1 VHRTCAVFL
10 KVTPDA
16 PDLHRTCTG
25 LAPDLHRTCTGL
37 APDLFQD
44 GRLISCFVVKVFC
57 EGDKLCCLQRFQNE
71 RTANG
76 EHRENG
82 RTKSMIDFWQYLVY
96 HSSYSSSYTAVVNI
110 NQDINSQKNNSFEL
124 NSPVKND
131 RRAIARTC
139 PVHVGCVNDELKSS
153 GTFGQTSNTT

>member
-1 VHRTCAVFL
+1 M
-10 KVTPDA
+10 KVTNYVACRDS
-16 PDLHRTCTG
+16 RT
-25 LAPDLHRTCTGL
+25 
-37 APDLFQD
+37 
-44 GRLISCFVVKVFC
+44 
-57 EGDKLCCLQRFQNE
+57 NE
-71 RTANG
+71 RRTANTG
-76 EHRENG
+76 KMDEQ
-82 RTKSMIDFWQYLVY
+82 KVDFWQYLVVPTRY
-96 HSSYSSSYTAVVNI
+96 STVHSNTAVSVVNI